1 MELDELKKELQHKFE
16 QDSATR
22 SIKPIESY
30 IQQRSSS
37 VIAKIKRNI
46 VAEILL
52 NLVFLPAFT
61 WVFIQYTS
69 IYTRFFM
76 GFGVLFCILF
86 TAYLWKLFRKI
97 KLVETEPFSIR
108 ENLIRI
114 ISILAHFTRLYFQ
127 ITMLM
132 LPIAFLAGIITGY
145 LDIAGSKELFARF
158 TWTGSIAYYICF
170 FAAWSFFM
178 YFFTKWYIKKLYG
191 NLLGH
196 LRDQLRELDR
206 S

>member
-37 VIAKIKRNI
+37 VIAKVKRNI